1 MTRDNP
7 PHMFEKNIRKLES
20 RRSYCVERVREQ
32 KPDIGRFSRT
42 ICPSTEFFQARIV
55 IERTVI
61 TAGIFARAFIEMK
74 EVVKNGAAYNDGRIQ
89 SGDKILAINGQ
100 DISNMGQ
107 DVVYRIL
114 QVC

>member
-1 MTRDNP
+1 MLGRVSDHQFVSSADLTSSSSSP
-7 PHMFEKNIRKLES
+7 MAEV
-20 RRSYCVERVREQ
+20 VELLKPERGGLGLLIWEQ
-32 KPDIGRFSRT
+32 DGLPG
-42 ICPSTEFFQARIV
+42 V
-55 IERTVI
+55 YV
-61 TAGIFARAFIEMK
+61 K

-114 QVC
+114 QV